1 MGEALSPAA
10 KADSAAST
18 APHRRVRHPG
28 TVQVL
33 ATGIPLLL
41 LAAAAVAAPWLPIPD
56 AGAIDLGSSLSPP
69 VWADGG
75 GWDHVLGTD
84 QLGRDLGARL
94 LWGARLTLLIA
105 FSSTILG
112 AIVGTTLGMLAGY
125 VRGWTDFAI
134 SRVIDAQLA
143 IPFLLLAITIMT
155 ARGQS
160 VGAIV
165 AVLAIIGWAQ
175 YARVIRSEVLTLR
188 SRPFILG
195 LQIAGAS
202 PARIIF
208 RHVLPNIADTLLVL
222 ATLQVGYVILAE
234 SALSFIG
241 LGVTSPD
248 ISWGAMLADG
258 RELMTSAWWLVAFP
272 GLAITLVVVLIS
284 LLGDGLKARYDPRAG
299 AR

>member
-1 MGEALSPAA
+1 MGETLSPQLKRDGANAA
-10 KADSAAST
+10 T
-18 APHRRVRHPG
+18 RRLRRPG
-28 TVQVL
+28 TTQTV
-33 ATGIPLLL
+33 ATGIPLIL
-41 LAAAAVAAPWLPIPD
+41 LAAAAIVAPWLPIPD
-56 AGAIDLGSSLSPP
+56 AGATDLGSALAPP
-69 VWADGG
+69 VWAAAGT
-75 GWDHVLGTD
+75 WDHVLGTD
-84 QLGRDLGARL
+84 QLGRDLAARL
-94 LWGARLTLLIA
+94 LWGARLTLVIA
-105 FSSTILG
+105 LTSTILG
-112 AIVGTTLGMLAGY
+112 ALVGTTLGMLAGY

-134 SRVIDAQLA
+134 SRIIDAQLA

-160 VGAIV
+160 VAAIV

-195 LQIAGAS
+195 LQVAGAS
-202 PARIIF
+202 PLRIIF

-222 ATLQVGYVILAE
+222 VTLQVGYVILAE

-258 RELMTSAWWLVAFP
+258 RQLMTSAWWLVAFP
-272 GLAITLVVVLIS
+272 GVAITVVVVLVS
-284 LLGDGLKARYDPRAG
+284 LLGDGLQSRHDPRTR

>member
-1 MGEALSPAA
+1 MVETVVAGNGDGVAA
-10 KADSAAST
+10 AV
-18 APHRRVRHPG
+18 PRRHVWHRG
-28 TVQVL
+28 TVQIL

-41 LAAAAVAAPWLPIPD
+41 LAVAAVAAPWLPIPD
-56 AGAIDLGSSLSPP
+56 AGAIDLSSSLSPP
-69 VWADGG
+69 VWLDGG
-75 GWDHVLGTD
+75 SWDHLLGTD
-84 QLGRDLGARL
+84 QLGRDLATRL

-105 FSSTILG
+105 FSSTIIG

-134 SRVIDAQLA
+134 SRFVDAQLA

-160 VGAIV
+160 IGAIV

-175 YARVIRSEVLTLR
+175 YARVIRAEVLTLR

-195 LQIAGAS
+195 LRIAGAS

-222 ATLQVGYVILAE
+222 ATLQIGYVILAE

-241 LGVTSPD
+241 LGVASPD

-272 GLAITLVVVLIS
+272 GLSITIVVVLIS
-284 LLGDGLKARYDPRAG
+284 LLGDGVKARFDPRA
-299 AR
+299 RTR

>member
-1 MGEALSPAA
+1 MGEAQSPTLNV
-10 KADSAAST
+10 KGQTSAA
-18 APHRRVRHPG
+18 RRRRIRHSG
-28 TVQVL
+28 MAQAL
-33 ATGIPLLL
+33 ATGLPLVL
-41 LAAAAVAAPWLPIPD
+41 LATAAIAAPWLPIPD

-69 VWADGG
+69 VWAEAGT
-75 GWDHVLGTD
+75 WDHVFGTD

-94 LWGARLTLLIA
+94 LLGARLTLLIA
-105 FSSTILG
+105 LSSTILG

-160 VGAIV
+160 VGAII

-188 SRPFILG
+188 SRPFVLG

-202 PARIIF
+202 SARIIF
-208 RHVLPNIADTLLVL
+208 RHVLPNIADTLVVL

-241 LGVTSPD
+241 LGVTAPN

-272 GLAITLVVVLIS
+272 GAAITLVVVLVS
-284 LLGDGLKARYDPRAG
+284 LLGDSLKSRYDPRAR

>member
-1 MGEALSPAA
+1 MDDVLPPEVNPN
-10 KADSAAST
+10 SAAST
-18 APHRRVRHPG
+18 SPRRRPRHSG
-28 TVQVL
+28 TVQAIV
-33 ATGIPLLL
+33 TGIPLAL
-41 LAAAAVAAPWLPIPD
+41 LAVVAIALPWLPIPD
-56 AGAIDLGSSLSPP
+56 AGATDLSSALAPP
-69 VWADGG
+69 VWVESGT
-75 GWDHVLGTD
+75 WDHVLGTD

-105 FSSTILG
+105 LSSTVLG

-125 VRGWTDFAI
+125 VGRWTDFAI
-134 SRVIDAQLA
+134 SRIIDAQLA

-202 PARIIF
+202 PLRIIF

-241 LGVTSPD
+241 LGVASPD

-258 RELMTSAWWLVAFP
+258 RQLMTSAWWLVAFP
-272 GLAITLVVVLIS
+272 GVAITIVVVLVS
-284 LLGDGLKARYDPRAG
+284 LLGDGLQSRYDPRAR

>member
-1 MGEALSPAA
+1 MGETLASAVNADGVAPAV
-10 KADSAAST
+10 
-18 APHRRVRHPG
+18 PRRRVRHRG
-28 TVQVL
+28 TVQIL

-41 LAAAAVAAPWLPIPD
+41 LTVAALSAPWLPIPD
-56 AGAIDLGSSLSPP
+56 AGAIDLSSSLSPP

-75 GWDHVLGTD
+75 SWDHVFGTD
-84 QLGRDLGARL
+84 QLGRDLGTRL

-105 FSSTILG
+105 FSSTMIG

-160 VGAIV
+160 IGAIV

-241 LGVTSPD
+241 LGVASPD

-272 GLAITLVVVLIS
+272 GLSITIVVVLIS
-284 LLGDGLKARYDPRAG
+284 LLGDAVKARYDPRAR